1 MTIDL
6 IVFGH
11 DGSLWP
17 YFINKCLKSKDLQ
30 KELKEKPSLA
40 AIRDIITS
48 MELAFKKQQQTR
60 LTPTKDK
67 HTIVAHPPQRLSVA
81 VQVDIPVREAKHVQK
96 SSVALQV
103 SMPANEKKHFRSVGV
118 NTRIRQTDKVSSP
131 VKLPKA
137 KHKFTVKV
145 IYPVKSESVSS
156 SANTNSY
163 DSISSIE
170 EHLKVPSMGRRNSTE
185 YLCEKKSRFYL
196 RLPEHVYQVKFIV
209 EVEKI
214 HHVDVLITLKKIRTD
229 DVYARLADDF
239 EMSITYIH
247 NIFTRSIPI
256 IAGALQELIFWP
268 SSIEIKKRLPIPF
281 RVRYKNVVSII
292 DCLEIEIEKPS
303 NPIYQAMT
311 WSDYKKCNT
320 LKFLISST
328 PDGMITFISGAFG
341 GRASDKEIISQSNF
355 LNELPNAC
363 AVMADRGFKQIDFML
378 AKKNCF
384 LVRPPSVEEGQI
396 LSKEKINEKVDPA
409 EFERPFDSSF
419 EVTEG
424 DLKNINPIGAKKTHC
439 PKMITST
446 PFQYRPISEAETDKE
461 ENEHELNNTVDYVQT
476 EKK

>member
-1 MTIDL
+1 MPEELGLPFFDGTYSFFGGDL
-6 IVFGH
+6 F
-11 DGSLWP
+11 
-17 YFINKCLKSKDLQ
+17 
-30 KELKEKPSLA
+30 E
-40 AIRDIITS
+40 
-48 MELAFKKQQQTR
+48 
-60 LTPTKDK
+60 
-67 HTIVAHPPQRLSVA
+67 SV
-81 VQVDIPVREAKHVQK
+81 
-96 SSVALQV
+96 
-103 SMPANEKKHFRSVGV
+103 VGV
-118 NTRIRQTDKVSSP
+118 NTRIRQTDKASSP

-137 KHKFTVKV
+137 KHKITVKV
-145 IYPVKSESVSS
+145 ISPVKSKSVSS

-196 RLPEHVYQVKFIV
+196 GLPEHVYQVVKFIV

-239 EMSITYIH
+239 EMSVTYIH

-396 LSKEKINEKVDPA
+396 LSKEKINESKRIASLRIHIERVIRRLR
-409 EFERPFDSSF
+409 EFASLDIHARSDF
-419 EVTEG
+419 ELLSYRITSEG
-424 DLKNINPIGAKKTHC
+424 LKKTNENV
-439 PKMITST
+439 KGITMA
-446 PFQYRPISEAETDKE
+446 PRPR
-461 ENEHELNNTVDYVQT
+461 
-476 EKK
+476 

>member
-1 MTIDL
+1 MRHAD
-6 IVFGH
+6 
-11 DGSLWP
+11 
-17 YFINKCLKSKDLQ
+17 LKS
-30 KELKEKPSLA
+30 
-40 AIRDIITS
+40 
-48 MELAFKKQQQTR
+48 TR

-67 HTIVAHPPQRLSVA
+67 HTIVAHPPSGYFNVTPQRLSVA

-118 NTRIRQTDKVSSP
+118 NTRIRQTDKASSP

-145 IYPVKSESVSS
+145 ISPVKSESVSS

-196 RLPEHVYQVKFIV
+196 GLPEHVYQVVKFIV

-239 EMSITYIH
+239 EMSVTYIH

-396 LSKEKINEKVDPA
+396 LSKEKINEKLTSVWST
-409 EFERPFDSSF
+409 DS
-419 EVTEG
+419 
-424 DLKNINPIGAKKTHC
+424 KNSDVA
-439 PKMITST
+439 
-446 PFQYRPISEAETDKE
+446 
-461 ENEHELNNTVDYVQT
+461 NTQ
-476 EKK
+476 

>member
-1 MTIDL
+1 MSTDSNISLIDEG
-6 IVFGH
+6 IATV
-11 DGSLWP
+11 
-17 YFINKCLKSKDLQ
+17 
-30 KELKEKPSLA
+30 A
-40 AIRDIITS
+40 
-48 MELAFKKQQQTR
+48 KKNVHGIDSNDQ
-60 LTPTKDK
+60 
-67 HTIVAHPPQRLSVA
+67 
-81 VQVDIPVREAKHVQK
+81 
-96 SSVALQV
+96 
-103 SMPANEKKHFRSVGV
+103 SVGV
-118 NTRIRQTDKVSSP
+118 NTRIRQTDKASSP

-145 IYPVKSESVSS
+145 ISPVKSESVSS

-170 EHLKVPSMGRRNSTE
+170 ENLKV
-185 YLCEKKSRFYL
+185 
-196 RLPEHVYQVKFIV
+196 VKFIV

-214 HHVDVLITLKKIRTD
+214 HHVYVLITLKKIRTD

-239 EMSITYIH
+239 EMSVTYIH

-281 RVRYKNVVSII
+281 RVRYKNVSII
-292 DCLEIEIEKPS
+292 DCLEMEIEKPS

-363 AVMADRGFKQIDFML
+363 AVMADRGFKQIDYML

-396 LSKEKINEKVDPA
+396 LSKEKINEKNLHHWTFTL
-409 EFERPFDSSF
+409 E
-419 EVTEG
+419 
-424 DLKNINPIGAKKTHC
+424 
-439 PKMITST
+439 
-446 PFQYRPISEAETDKE
+446 
-461 ENEHELNNTVDYVQT
+461 
-476 EKK
+476 

>member
-1 MTIDL
+1 MYKKVVL
-6 IVFGH
+6 
-11 DGSLWP
+11 L
-17 YFINKCLKSKDLQ
+17 YKSACQ
-30 KELKEKPSLA
+30 
-40 AIRDIITS
+40 
-48 MELAFKKQQQTR
+48 
-60 LTPTKDK
+60 LTK
-67 HTIVAHPPQRLSVA
+67 
-81 VQVDIPVREAKHVQK
+81 
-96 SSVALQV
+96 
-103 SMPANEKKHFRSVGV
+103 KKHFRSVGV
-118 NTRIRQTDKVSSP
+118 NTRIRQTDKASSP

-137 KHKFTVKV
+137 KHKITVKV
-145 IYPVKSESVSS
+145 ISLVKSESVSS

-170 EHLKVPSMGRRNSTE
+170 EHLKVPSMGRRTE

-196 RLPEHVYQVKFIV
+196 GLPEHVYQVVKFIV

-214 HHVDVLITLKKIRTD
+214 HHVDVLITLKKIRTV

-239 EMSITYIH
+239 EMSVTYIH

-341 GRASDKEIISQSNF
+341 GKASDKEIISQSNF

-396 LSKEKINEKVDPA
+396 LSKEKINEILVQFIIAPA
-409 EFERPFDSSF
+409 Q
-419 EVTEG
+419 
-424 DLKNINPIGAKKTHC
+424 L
-439 PKMITST
+439 
-446 PFQYRPISEAETDKE
+446 
-461 ENEHELNNTVDYVQT
+461 
-476 EKK
+476 